1 MIGSTT
7 PVAEQPDW
15 HPVHRA
21 NAMLRAALLSSALP
35 ADLAWDP
42 QSAESLSHAI
52 DSVMQGPLSI
62 SFPEPLA
69 SRLDAL
75 GLEDAFPAFETLMG
89 EVRQEQARPGKSLN
103 GVLPDVGDDD
113 FGEMDALTADAPLD
127 PERGIGVPQLHV
139 QTLLD
144 EFRRRQRQASML
156 VAGSI
161 ATAVLLTVGGLWLVA
176 HLAAPQPGDSDN
188 RHLLRSTSIA
198 WQKPAHSI
206 AESGLQGAAV
216 LANRAAKGEPLLVPA
231 LAPTRAASPA
241 VARPQAQTIL
251 AASGRQIAFASLLP
265 PSHAGYFL
273 IRGLPVEAKLSAG
286 RLSDSGAWLVK
297 AEHAHALTLSVDAVA
312 DGDYPIEVYVLQ
324 SGDSPQARRSLVLR
338 VEPLARSHVAASSEK
353 DWTSALLDL
362 VPAASAA
369 EAPVVPADTGALHER
384 ARRLLAEGDIAAA
397 RLLLLYLAERGEGEA
412 AYELGRTFDRD
423 MLAELGARGI
433 DGDLARARG
442 WYQRA
447 AQDGNTKAAERL
459 KRLASL
465 SGPGPS
471 D

>member
-21 NAMLRAALLSSALP
+21 NAMLRAALLSSAHP
-35 ADLAWDP
+35 AEPPGDP
-42 QSAESLSHAI
+42 PSVESLSHAV
-52 DSVMQGPLSI
+52 DSVLQGPVSI

-69 SRLDAL
+69 SRHDAL
-75 GLEDAFPAFETLMG
+75 GLEDAFPAFETLME
-89 EVRQEQARPGKSLN
+89 EVRQEPAAA
-103 GVLPDVGDDD
+103 DEEDD
-113 FGEMDALTADAPLD
+113 FAELDALTAGAPLD
-127 PERGIGVPQLHV
+127 PERRIGVPQLHV

-144 EFRRRQRQASML
+144 EFRRRQRHASML

-161 ATAVLLTVGGLWLVA
+161 ATAVLLTVGGMWLVA
-176 HLAAPQPGDSDN
+176 HFAAPTPGSSDN
-188 RHLLRSTSIA
+188 GPLLRSTSVA

-206 AESGLQGAAV
+206 AEGAAV
-216 LANRAAKGEPLLVPA
+216 LADRTAKGAPLLVRA
-231 LAPTRAASPA
+231 LGASPV
-241 VARPQAQTIL
+241 VARPRAQTIL
-251 AASGRQIAFASLLP
+251 AASGRQVAFASLLP

-273 IRGLPVEAKLSAG
+273 IRGLPAEAKLSAG
-286 RLSDSGAWLVK
+286 RLSDSGTWLVK
-297 AEHAHALTLSVDAVA
+297 AEHAHALTLSVGAVTE
-312 DGDYPIEVYVLQ
+312 GDYPIEVYVLQ

-338 VEPLARSHVAASSEK
+338 VEPSAQIHAAASSDK
-353 DWTSALLDL
+353 GWTSALLDL
-362 VPAASAA
+362 VPAARAA
-369 EAPVVPADTGALHER
+369 EAPALPADTGALHAR

-397 RLLLLYLAERGEGEA
+397 RLLLIYLAERGEAEA

-423 MLAELGARGI
+423 GLAELGARGI
-433 DGDLARARG
+433 DGDLASARG

-447 AQDGNTKAAERL
+447 AQGGNAKAARRL
-459 KRLASL
+459 KLLASL

>member
-21 NAMLRAALLSSALP
+21 NAMLRAALLSSAHP
-35 ADLAWDP
+35 AEPPGDP
-42 QSAESLSHAI
+42 PSVESLSHAV
-52 DSVMQGPLSI
+52 DSVLQGPVSI

-75 GLEDAFPAFETLMG
+75 GLEDAFPAFETLME
-89 EVRQEQARPGKSLN
+89 EVRQEPAAA
-103 GVLPDVGDDD
+103 DEEDD
-113 FGEMDALTADAPLD
+113 FAELDALTAGAPLD
-127 PERGIGVPQLHV
+127 PERRIGVPQLHV

-144 EFRRRQRQASML
+144 EFRRRQRHASML

-176 HLAAPQPGDSDN
+176 HLAAPTPGSSDN
-188 RHLLRSTSIA
+188 GPLLRSTSVA

-206 AESGLQGAAV
+206 AEGAAV
-216 LANRAAKGEPLLVPA
+216 LADRTAKGAPLLVRA
-231 LAPTRAASPA
+231 LGASPV
-241 VARPQAQTIL
+241 VARPRAQTIL
-251 AASGRQIAFASLLP
+251 AASGRQVAFASLLP

-273 IRGLPVEAKLSAG
+273 IRGLPAEAKLSAG
-286 RLSDSGAWLVK
+286 RLSDSGTWLVK
-297 AEHAHALTLSVDAVA
+297 AEHAHALTLSVGAVTE
-312 DGDYPIEVYVLQ
+312 GDYPIEVYVLQ

-338 VEPLARSHVAASSEK
+338 VEPSAQIHAAASSDK
-353 DWTSALLDL
+353 GWTSALLDL
-362 VPAASAA
+362 VPAARAA
-369 EAPVVPADTGALHER
+369 EAPALPADTGALHAR

-397 RLLLLYLAERGEGEA
+397 RLLLIYLAERGEAEA

-423 MLAELGARGI
+423 GLAELGARGI
-433 DGDLARARG
+433 DGDLASARG

-447 AQDGNTKAAERL
+447 AQGGNAKAARRL
-459 KRLASL
+459 KLLASL

>member
-21 NAMLRAALLSSALP
+21 NAMLRAALLSSAHP
-35 ADLAWDP
+35 AEPPGDP
-42 QSAESLSHAI
+42 PSVESLSHAV
-52 DSVMQGPLSI
+52 DSVLQGPVSI

-75 GLEDAFPAFETLMG
+75 GLEDAFPAFETLME
-89 EVRQEQARPGKSLN
+89 EVRQEPAAA
-103 GVLPDVGDDD
+103 DEEDD
-113 FGEMDALTADAPLD
+113 FAELDALTAGAPLD
-127 PERGIGVPQLHV
+127 PERRIGVPQLHV

-144 EFRRRQRQASML
+144 EFRRRQRHASML

-161 ATAVLLTVGGLWLVA
+161 ATAVLLTVGGMWLVA
-176 HLAAPQPGDSDN
+176 HFAAPTPGSSDN
-188 RHLLRSTSIA
+188 GPLLRSTSVA

-206 AESGLQGAAV
+206 AEGAAV
-216 LANRAAKGEPLLVPA
+216 LADRTAKGAPLLVRA
-231 LAPTRAASPA
+231 LGASPV
-241 VARPQAQTIL
+241 VARPRAQTIL
-251 AASGRQIAFASLLP
+251 AASGRQVAFASLLP

-273 IRGLPVEAKLSAG
+273 IRGRPAEAKLSAG
-286 RLSDSGAWLVK
+286 RLSDSGTWLVK
-297 AEHAHALTLSVDAVA
+297 AEHAHALTLSVGAVTE
-312 DGDYPIEVYVLQ
+312 GDYPIEVYVLQ

-338 VEPLARSHVAASSEK
+338 VEPSAQIHAAASSDK
-353 DWTSALLDL
+353 GWTSALLDL
-362 VPAASAA
+362 VPAARAA
-369 EAPVVPADTGALHER
+369 EAPALPADTGALHAR

-397 RLLLLYLAERGEGEA
+397 RLLLIYLAERGEAEA

-423 MLAELGARGI
+423 GLAELGARGI
-433 DGDLARARG
+433 DGDLASARG

-447 AQDGNTKAAERL
+447 AQGGNAKAARRL
-459 KRLASL
+459 KLLASL

>member
-21 NAMLRAALLSSALP
+21 NAMLRAALLSSAHP
-35 ADLAWDP
+35 AEPPGDP
-42 QSAESLSHAI
+42 PSVESLSHAV
-52 DSVMQGPLSI
+52 DSVLQGPVSI

-75 GLEDAFPAFETLMG
+75 GLEDAFPAFETLME
-89 EVRQEQARPGKSLN
+89 EVRQEPAAA
-103 GVLPDVGDDD
+103 DEEDD
-113 FGEMDALTADAPLD
+113 FAELDALTAGAPLD
-127 PERGIGVPQLHV
+127 PERRIGVPQLHV

-144 EFRRRQRQASML
+144 EFRRRQRHASML

-161 ATAVLLTVGGLWLVA
+161 ATAVLLTVGGMWLVA
-176 HLAAPQPGDSDN
+176 HFAAPTPGSSDN
-188 RHLLRSTSIA
+188 GPLLRSTSVA

-206 AESGLQGAAV
+206 AEGAAV
-216 LANRAAKGEPLLVPA
+216 LADRTAKGAPLLVRA
-231 LAPTRAASPA
+231 LGASPV
-241 VARPQAQTIL
+241 VARPRAQTIL
-251 AASGRQIAFASLLP
+251 AASGRQVAFASLLP

-273 IRGLPVEAKLSAG
+273 IRGLPAEAKLSAG
-286 RLSDSGAWLVK
+286 RLSDSGTWLVK
-297 AEHAHALTLSVDAVA
+297 AEHAHALTLSVGAVTE
-312 DGDYPIEVYVLQ
+312 GDYPIEVYVLQ

-338 VEPLARSHVAASSEK
+338 VEPSAQIHAAASSDK
-353 DWTSALLDL
+353 GWTSALLDL
-362 VPAASAA
+362 VPAARAA
-369 EAPVVPADTGALHER
+369 EAPALPADTGALHAR

-397 RLLLLYLAERGEGEA
+397 RLLLIYLAERGEAEA

-423 MLAELGARGI
+423 GLAELGARGI
-433 DGDLARARG
+433 DGDLASARG

-447 AQDGNTKAAERL
+447 AQGGNAKAARRL
-459 KRLASL
+459 KLLASL

>member
-21 NAMLRAALLSSALP
+21 NAMLRAALLSSAHP
-35 ADLAWDP
+35 AEPPGDP
-42 QSAESLSHAI
+42 PSVESLSHAV
-52 DSVMQGPLSI
+52 DSVLQGPVSI

-75 GLEDAFPAFETLMG
+75 GLEDAFPAFETLME
-89 EVRQEQARPGKSLN
+89 EVRQEPAAA
-103 GVLPDVGDDD
+103 DEEDD
-113 FGEMDALTADAPLD
+113 FAELDALTAGAPLD
-127 PERGIGVPQLHV
+127 PERRIGVPQLHV

-144 EFRRRQRQASML
+144 EFRRRQRHASML

-161 ATAVLLTVGGLWLVA
+161 ATAVLLTVGGMWLVA
-176 HLAAPQPGDSDN
+176 HFAAPTPGSSDN
-188 RHLLRSTSIA
+188 GPLLRSTSVA

-206 AESGLQGAAV
+206 AEGAAV
-216 LANRAAKGEPLLVPA
+216 LADRTAKGAPLLVRA
-231 LAPTRAASPA
+231 LGASPV
-241 VARPQAQTIL
+241 VARPRAQTIL
-251 AASGRQIAFASLLP
+251 AASGRQVAFASLLP

-273 IRGLPVEAKLSAG
+273 IRGLPAEAKLSAG
-286 RLSDSGAWLVK
+286 RLSDSGTWLVK
-297 AEHAHALTLSVDAVA
+297 AEHAHALTLSVGAVTE
-312 DGDYPIEVYVLQ
+312 GDYPIEVYVLQ

-338 VEPLARSHVAASSEK
+338 VEPTAQIHAAASSDK
-353 DWTSALLDL
+353 GWTSALLDL
-362 VPAASAA
+362 VPAARAA
-369 EAPVVPADTGALHER
+369 EAPALPADTGALHAR

-397 RLLLLYLAERGEGEA
+397 RLLLIYLAERGEAEA

-423 MLAELGARGI
+423 GLAELGARGI
-433 DGDLARARG
+433 DGDLASARG

-447 AQDGNTKAAERL
+447 AQGGNAKAARRL
-459 KRLASL
+459 KLLASL

>member
-21 NAMLRAALLSSALP
+21 NAMLRAALLSSAHP
-35 ADLAWDP
+35 AEPPGDP
-42 QSAESLSHAI
+42 PSVESLSHAV
-52 DSVMQGPLSI
+52 DSVLQGPVSI

-75 GLEDAFPAFETLMG
+75 GLEDAFPAFETLME
-89 EVRQEQARPGKSLN
+89 EVRQEPAAA
-103 GVLPDVGDDD
+103 DEEDD
-113 FGEMDALTADAPLD
+113 FAELDALTAGAPLD
-127 PERGIGVPQLHV
+127 PERRIGVPQLHV

-144 EFRRRQRQASML
+144 EFRRRQRHASML

-161 ATAVLLTVGGLWLVA
+161 ATAVLLTVGGMWLVA
-176 HLAAPQPGDSDN
+176 HFAAPTPGSSDN
-188 RHLLRSTSIA
+188 GPLLRSTSVA

-206 AESGLQGAAV
+206 AEGAAV
-216 LANRAAKGEPLLVPA
+216 LADRTAKGAPLLVRA
-231 LAPTRAASPA
+231 LGASPV
-241 VARPQAQTIL
+241 VARPRAQTIL
-251 AASGRQIAFASLLP
+251 AASGRQVAFASLLP

-273 IRGLPVEAKLSAG
+273 IRGLPAEAKLSAG
-286 RLSDSGAWLVK
+286 RLSDSGTWLVK
-297 AEHAHALTLSVDAVA
+297 AEHAHALTLSVGAVTE
-312 DGDYPIEVYVLQ
+312 GDYPLEVYVLQ

-338 VEPLARSHVAASSEK
+338 VEPSAQIHAAASSDK
-353 DWTSALLDL
+353 GWTSALLDL
-362 VPAASAA
+362 VPAARAA
-369 EAPVVPADTGALHER
+369 EAPALPADTGALHAR

-397 RLLLLYLAERGEGEA
+397 RLLLIYLAERGEAEA

-423 MLAELGARGI
+423 GLAELGARGI
-433 DGDLARARG
+433 DGDLASARG

-447 AQDGNTKAAERL
+447 AQGGNAKAARRL
-459 KRLASL
+459 KLLASL

>member
-1 MIGSTT
+1 MIGSTTIGSTT

-21 NAMLRAALLSSALP
+21 NAMLRAALLSSAHP
-35 ADLAWDP
+35 AEPPGDP
-42 QSAESLSHAI
+42 PSVESLSHAV
-52 DSVMQGPLSI
+52 DSVLQGPVSI

-75 GLEDAFPAFETLMG
+75 GLEDAFPAFETLME
-89 EVRQEQARPGKSLN
+89 EVRQEPAAA
-103 GVLPDVGDDD
+103 DEEDD
-113 FGEMDALTADAPLD
+113 FAELDALTAGAPLD
-127 PERGIGVPQLHV
+127 PERRIGVPQLHV

-144 EFRRRQRQASML
+144 EFRRRQRHASML

-176 HLAAPQPGDSDN
+176 HLAAPTPGSSDN
-188 RHLLRSTSIA
+188 GPLLRSTSVA

-206 AESGLQGAAV
+206 AEGAAV
-216 LANRAAKGEPLLVPA
+216 LADRTAKGAPLLVRA
-231 LAPTRAASPA
+231 LGASPV
-241 VARPQAQTIL
+241 VARPRAQTIL
-251 AASGRQIAFASLLP
+251 AASGRQVAFASLLP

-273 IRGLPVEAKLSAG
+273 IRGLPAEAKLSAG
-286 RLSDSGAWLVK
+286 RLSDSGTWLVK
-297 AEHAHALTLSVDAVA
+297 AEHAHALTLSVGAVTE
-312 DGDYPIEVYVLQ
+312 GDYPIEVYVLQ

-338 VEPLARSHVAASSEK
+338 VEPTAQIHAAASSDK
-353 DWTSALLDL
+353 GWTSALLDL
-362 VPAASAA
+362 VPAARAA
-369 EAPVVPADTGALHER
+369 EAPALPADTGALHAR

-397 RLLLLYLAERGEGEA
+397 RLLLIYLAERGEAEA

-423 MLAELGARGI
+423 GLAELGARGI
-433 DGDLARARG
+433 DGDLASARG

-447 AQDGNTKAAERL
+447 AQGGNAKAAKRL
-459 KRLASL
+459 KLLASL